1 MYPDMKPENPTHRD
15 ANQGEGDKVAA
26 RHYNQQLR
34 DFVAGGNVE
43 PAAQDAKTYVD
54 SQPIEA
60 ARAERKAKR
69 GPSTRV
75 SLDELIARGRTVVE
89 RVRPVV
95 TRAVDKLRA
104 RIGHK

>member
-1 MYPDMKPENPTHRD
+1 MKPENPTQRD

-34 DFVAGGNVE
+34 DFVAGGKVE
-43 PAAQDAKTYVD
+43 PAAKEAKTYVD
-54 SQPIEA
+54 SQPVEA
-60 ARAERKAKR
+60 ERAERKAKR

-75 SLDELIARGRTVVE
+75 SLDELVAKGRTVLD

-95 TRAVDKLRA
+95 TRAVDKVRA
-104 RIGHK
+104 RIHRK